1 MGRREEQELP
11 VLVLVQYIII
21 MAYQGL
27 LDNNKELLDLG
38 SGFNICFRL
47 K

>member
-11 VLVLVQYIII
+11 VLVQYIII

-38 SGFNICFRL
+38 SGLSICFRL